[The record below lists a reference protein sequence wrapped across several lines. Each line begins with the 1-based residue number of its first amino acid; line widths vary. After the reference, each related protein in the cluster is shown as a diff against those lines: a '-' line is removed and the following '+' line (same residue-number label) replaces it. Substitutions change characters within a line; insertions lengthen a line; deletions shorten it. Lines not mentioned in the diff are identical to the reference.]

1 MAEATLRV
9 YGMTC
14 TLCSMTIEAALSK
27 LKGVHSVS
35 VSYAT
40 EKVLV
45 EYEEETLDLSE
56 AVRVIESLGFSAG
69 VKGKEQEN
77 GRRSGR
83 QREMNKLRTRLMI
96 SVLLSLP
103 LFVAMLL
110 GGLGLCH
117 DVIYGKQETWF
128 SQILDSI
135 RQKMLWM
142 HNWKIQLALAA
153 PVQFIIGWPYYKN
166 AFYSLKARK
175 ATMDILVVLGTSA
188 AFGYSLYTVLYKETL
203 VIAGMQNIYFEA
215 STVIITLILLGKYL
229 EAVAKGRTSSAI
241 RALMEL
247 EAKSARVVRGGEEQ
261 DLPIAEV
268 QVGDVVI
275 VRPGEKI
282 PVDGIVTEGSSFVDE
297 SMLTGEST
305 PVQKGEHDTVIGS
318 SFNQHGTFKF
328 RATKVGGET
337 FLARIVQMTEAAQ
350 NSKAPIQKIAD
361 KVATYFVPFVLL
373 ASLIT
378 FSIWYWVIYGGTVFL
393 LDLALINAVAVLVV
407 SCPCALG
414 LATPTAIMAGMGR
427 GAQNGI
433 LVKNGEQLE
442 RAGKITTVVFDK
454 TGTLTSGKPHLTD
467 LIATGGADRS
477 LSQDRILFL
486 AAAAEKRSEHP
497 LGQAIYEA
505 GAARFPEGIPEPA
518 TFFAVP
524 GKGVCAFVDGA
535 EVLVGSPLFLA
546 GYGVDLERFD
556 GQASERLRQ
565 SGKTTVFIAIDR
577 VLEAVAGLADEL
589 REGALEAVAELK
601 QMGLEL
607 HMLTGDN
614 RRTAEAIAA
623 QLGIQHVVAEVLPE
637 SKAQEVERLKQKGKV
652 VAMIGDGIN
661 DAPAMAT
668 ADIGIA
674 IGSGTDVAIETG
686 DIVLLKDNLLAIPSA
701 IHLSIKTMTIIKE
714 NLFWAFIYNLLAIP
728 LAAAGYLNPVVAAG
742 AMALSSLSV
751 LFNSLRLRRYKPGHL
766 KVFQSKRRL
775 QEIRS

>member
-14 TLCSMTIEAALSK
+14 TLCSMTIEAALGK
-27 LKGVHSVS
+27 LKGVRSVS

-45 EYEEETLDLSE
+45 EYEEETVDLSE
-56 AVRVIESLGFSAG
+56 AIRVIESLGFSAG

-77 GRRSGR
+77 GRGSAR
-83 QREMNKLRTRLMI
+83 QREMNKLGIRLII
-96 SVLLSLP
+96 SILLSLP

-117 DVIYGKQETWF
+117 DVIYGQQETWF
-128 SQILDSI
+128 SQILDAV
-135 RQKMLWM
+135 RQRTLWL
-142 HNWKIQLALAA
+142 HNWKLQLALAA

-175 ATMDILVVLGTSA
+175 ATMDVLVVLGTSA

-229 EAVAKGRTSSAI
+229 EAVAKGRTSNAI

-247 EAKSARVVRGGEEQ
+247 EAKSARVVRDGEER

-268 QVGDVVI
+268 QAGDIVI

-282 PVDGIVTEGSSFVDE
+282 PVDGIVTEGSSYVDE

-305 PVQKGEHDTVIGS
+305 PVQKNEQDTVIGS

-361 KVATYFVPFVLL
+361 KVAAYFVPFVLL
-373 ASLIT
+373 ASFIT
-378 FSIWYWVIYGGTVFL
+378 FAIWFWVIYGGTVFL
-393 LDLALINAVAVLVV
+393 LDVALINAVAVLVV

-442 RAGKITTVVFDK
+442 LAGKITTVVFDK

-467 LIATGGADRS
+467 LIAAGGADGS

-497 LGQAIYEA
+497 LAQAIYEA
-505 GAARFPEGIPEPA
+505 GAARFPEGIPDPA
-518 TFFAVP
+518 TFIAVP

-546 GYGVDLERFD
+546 GYGVDVERFD
-556 GQASERLRQ
+556 GQSSEQLRH
-565 SGKTTVFIAIDR
+565 SGKTAVFIAIDR
-577 VLEAVAGLADEL
+577 VLEAVAGLQDEL
-589 REGALEAVAELK
+589 REGALEAVTELK
-601 QMGLEL
+601 KMGLEL

-614 RRTAEAIAA
+614 RRTAETIAA
-623 QLGIQHVVAEVLPE
+623 RLGIQHVVAEVLPE
-637 SKAQEVERLKQKGKV
+637 SKAQVIERLKQKDKV

-686 DIVLLKDNLLAIPSA
+686 DIVLLKDNLRAIPSA
-701 IHLSIKTMTIIKE
+701 IRLSAKTMTIIKE

-728 LAAAGYLNPVVAAG
+728 LSAMGYLNPVVAAG

-751 LFNSLRLRRYKPGHL
+751 LFNSLRLRRYKL
-766 KVFQSKRRL
+766 AR
-775 QEIRS
+775 